1 MQLHRLTAQQIE
13 ICNKLWGMETEDEVL
28 EWFDTLPQNL
38 KFEAHLMLSLILLEQ
53 LDETVNQMSELE
65 MIESQ
70 EVLSKFTL

>member
-1 MQLHRLTAQQIE
+1 MQLHGLTAQQIE

-38 KFEAHLMLSLILLEQ
+38 KFEAHLILSLILLEQ
-53 LDETVNQMSELE
+53 LDETVAQMSELE